1 MARTASF
8 KILLAFLGVLGLF
21 WALSGS
27 WYSRGSKKRGIPD
40 KISYNWHVRPIL
52 SDRCFACHGPDEKKR
67 EGGLRLDTR
76 DGALAALGE
85 QRDHHAI
92 VPGQPG
98 QSTLVSRIF
107 SGNADSLMPPPASH
121 LSLNDTEK
129 AILRRWI
136 EQGAPYETH
145 WAFIAPQRPALPRP
159 ENADW
164 ARNPIDLFI
173 LDKQQEN
180 GLAPSAEAPKERL
193 LRRLFFDITGL
204 PPSPEQTARFLADNS
219 ADAYE
224 KMVDSL
230 LASPA
235 YGERMAMNWLD
246 LARYSDTHGY
256 QDDLPRTMWPW
267 RDWVIKAFNENMPY
281 DRFVTWQLA
290 GDLLPDANK
299 ETLLASAFNRNHKI
313 NQEGGI
319 IDEEYRVE
327 YVVDRT
333 NTFSKAFLG
342 LTMECARCHDH
353 KYDPVSTRDFYALS
367 AYFNKVPERGFV
379 TNLAVPKPYMP
390 ITQSD
395 LQGVLRFLNAKGEI
409 KTEKD
414 TLLQMVMQDSTEKG
428 GRQTFILK
436 RGQYDQH
443 GDTVQCNVPA
453 SVLPLQPALLPNRLG
468 LSQWLFDARHPLTAR
483 VMVNRMW
490 QELFGRGIV
499 FTTENFGVQG
509 ALPSHPELLDW
520 LAVEFRESGWDVK
533 KLIRLM
539 VTSATY
545 RQSSETTAELLEKD
559 PENVWLAHGPRYRYP
574 YEFIRDQAL
583 AAAGLLENVLGGPSV
598 KPWQPPG
605 LWEEISTEESANNF
619 RGEFAYMPDTAVG
632 KRYRRSIYTHNRR
645 TVPPPTHLI
654 FDAPMRDNCE
664 VRRTRTSTP
673 LQALALLNDRQILEA
688 SRVLAARLMQ
698 QYPAESPEMRIRQA
712 FQRILCRKAGAR
724 EIQVLQDLYTEE
736 LARYQ
741 KAPEKAARILQN
753 GLFPPTT
760 GLDTAEQTALALVI
774 SALFNLDE
782 TINKT

>member
-1 MARTASF
+1 MARTVPL
-8 KILLAFLGVLGLF
+8 KILLTLTVLSGLLWLFSTGLF
-21 WALSGS
+21 KSSPTSG
-27 WYSRGSKKRGIPD
+27 GIP
-40 KISYNWHVRPIL
+40 KTIVFNWHVRPIL
-52 SDRCFACHGPDEKKR
+52 SDRCFTCHGPDEKKR
-67 EGGLRLDTR
+67 EAGLRLDIPE
-76 DGALAALGE
+76 GAFAALGD
-85 QRDHHAI
+85 RKDHYAI
-92 VPGQPG
+92 VPGHPE
-98 QSTLVSRIF
+98 QSTLVTRIF

-129 AILRRWI
+129 AILKRWI
-136 EQGAPYETH
+136 EQGAQYEKH
-145 WAFIAPQRPALPRP
+145 WAFLAPQRPQVP
-159 ENADW
+159 EPKNAAW
-164 ARNPIDLFI
+164 ARNPIDLFV
-173 LDKQQEN
+173 LQKQQEHDFQ
-180 GLAPSAEAPKERL
+180 PSKQAEKNRL
-193 LRRLFFDITGL
+193 IRRLFFDLTGL
-204 PPSPEQTARFLADNS
+204 PPSPEQTARFLADDSPN
-219 ADAYE
+219 AYE
-224 KMVDSL
+224 NWVDTL
-230 LASPA
+230 LASSA

-246 LARYSDTHGY
+246 LARFSDTHGY

-281 DRFVTWQLA
+281 DRFVSWQLA

-327 YVVDRT
+327 YVIDRT

-353 KYDPVSTRDFYALS
+353 KYDPIATKEYYALS

-379 TNLAVPKPYMP
+379 PNLAVPKPYMP
-390 ITQSD
+390 ISQAD
-395 LQGVLRFLNAKGEI
+395 LKGVLHFLNASGEI

-428 GRQTFILK
+428 GRQTFILT

-443 GDTVQCNVPA
+443 GAVVSEGVPEN
-453 SVLPLQPALLPNRLG
+453 VLPLDPGLPKNRLG
-468 LSQWLFDARHPLTAR
+468 LSKWLFDARNPLTSR
-483 VMVNRMW
+483 VMINRLW
-490 QELFGRGIV
+490 QEIFGRGIV

-520 LAVEFRESGWDVK
+520 LSVEFRESGWDIK
-533 KLIRLM
+533 HMLKLM

-545 RQSSETTAELLEKD
+545 RQSSEIKEGAIIKD
-559 PENVWLAHGPRYRYP
+559 PENTWLARGPRYRYP
-574 YEFIRDQAL
+574 YEFIRDQML
-583 AAAGLLENVLGGPSV
+583 SVAGLLENVIGGPSV

-619 RGEFAYMPDTAVG
+619 RGEFAYIPDTADG

-673 LQALALLNDRQILEA
+673 LQSLALLNDRQMLEA
-688 SRVLAARLMQ
+688 SRVLAATLMKST
-698 QYPAESPEMRIRQA
+698 ELKTPEIRIKTA
-712 FQRILCRKAGAR
+712 FQRILTRD
-724 EIQVLQDLYTEE
+724 IQKGELSLLLEMYTTEFQ
-736 LARYQ
+736 RYQ
-741 KAPEKAARILQN
+741 NKPEKAVKMLQK
-753 GLFPPTT
+753 GFYPQDP
-760 GLDTAEQTALALVI
+760 GLDPVEQTALMLVI
-774 SALFNLDE
+774 HTMLNLDE
-782 TINKT
+782 AINKT